1 MCLRYP
7 KITTE
12 KIYGK
17 LETHKCAIL
26 ENTIWNE
33 INPIN

>member
-17 LETHKCAIL
+17 LETHKSVL
-26 ENTIWNE
+26 FWKTPFEMK
-33 INPIN
+33 